1 MESTSIIIA
10 TFELSF
16 RLFKYD
22 SECTFR
28 LKQERKKMDLA
39 QDILLKL
46 HQFESYR
53 LLLCMKSIDG
63 KQNGQS
69 SNFSGQRL
77 GF

>member
-1 MESTSIIIA
+1 
-10 TFELSF
+10 
-16 RLFKYD
+16 
-22 SECTFR
+22 
-28 LKQERKKMDLA
+28 MDLA